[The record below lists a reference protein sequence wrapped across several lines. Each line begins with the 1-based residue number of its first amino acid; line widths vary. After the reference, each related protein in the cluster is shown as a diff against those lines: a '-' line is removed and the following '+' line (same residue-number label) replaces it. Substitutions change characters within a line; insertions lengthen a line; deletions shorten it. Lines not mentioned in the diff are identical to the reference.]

1 MDNIRDKVDALRK
14 MFGQMGAAAGEQV
27 RLSSYF
33 QVQLHLKKIFLDLTL
48 HSYIWEVQC
57 ISIPISSQMYF
68 LTDQQTFGQLLSIK
82 TTLNEYISE
91 FIIFYLYNEFSQA
104 GKAAA
109 AEEAAKAVEDIA
121 RRAAVKVF
129 LFV

>member
-1 MDNIRDKVDALRK
+1 MTSR
-14 MFGQMGAAAGEQV
+14 
-27 RLSSYF
+27 SYF
-33 QVQLHLKKIFLDLTL
+33 GKMNSTL
-48 HSYIWEVQC
+48 GSVV
-57 ISIPISSQMYF
+57 PLAM
-68 LTDQQTFGQLLSIK
+68 
-82 TTLNEYISE
+82 
-91 FIIFYLYNEFSQA
+91 FYLYNEFSQA

>member
-1 MDNIRDKVDALRK
+1 MKSN
-14 MFGQMGAAAGEQV
+14 
-27 RLSSYF
+27 RLHFYPHIYSN
-33 QVQLHLKKIFLDLTL
+33 LIFNR
-48 HSYIWEVQC
+48 
-57 ISIPISSQMYF
+57 PAK
-68 LTDQQTFGQLLSIK
+68 FGQLLSIN
-82 TTLNEYISE
+82 TSLNEYKSE